1 MDILRIFFDIVID
14 FENINKLCYV
24 IYVSNREI
32 WIGGLDGFIRLYIF
46 RGVWFRL
53 IKIKLG
59 NVLFGIVFIRV
70 NDLVYVDYYDILLN
84 IVKLIGNICINVL
97 IRLQGWKLCGVCSIF
112 LDDFLVFMVN
122 DINF

>member
-1 MDILRIFFDIVID
+1 MDILRVFFDIVID
-14 FENINKLCYV
+14 FEYINKLCYV
-24 IYVSNREI
+24 IYVRNREI

-70 NDLVYVDYYDILLN
+70 NDLVYVDCYDRLLN
-84 IVKLIGNICINVL
+84 IVKLIGNICINIL

-112 LDDFLVFMVN
+112 LDDYLVFMVN
-122 DINF
+122 DINI